1 MSDSDCGSEPVSYTA
16 IKLDCTR
23 GFVVE
28 VFNDLDQVGVNVIRP
43 YSTLKGFMPYS
54 VKRLFKI
61 IKKNVI
67 EVLMMLEVTLAQHPK
82 IEDLFCRT
90 ASWSET
96 CLFFG
101 YD

>member
-1 MSDSDCGSEPVSYTA
+1 
-16 IKLDCTR
+16 
-23 GFVVE
+23 
-28 VFNDLDQVGVNVIRP
+28 
-43 YSTLKGFMPYS
+43 MPYS
-54 VKRLFKI
+54 VKRPFKI
-61 IKKNVI
+61 NKDVI